1 MLPRMF
7 FTLAGSAPFAPEV
20 LGREIA
26 RRTGLA
32 DLPPQIEHLPAP
44 AMVTGGDGYVVASRD
59 FVGRLRALD
68 PNVVAFAAGEGFLV
82 TSIQEIGTSMLLDD
96 DSVTHHPHP
105 TFRIPSW
112 GQRTFFAGEVAR
124 FVGEF
129 APLVQAGRFVAPRR
143 WRTPR

>member
-1 MLPRMF
+1 MF
-7 FTLAGSAPFAPEV
+7 FTIAGPAPFDPDV

-32 DLPPQIEHLPAP
+32 DLPPQIEALPAP
-44 AMVTGGDGYVVASRD
+44 ATVTGGDGFVVASRD

-68 PNVVAFAAGEGFLV
+68 PNVVAFALGEGFLV
-82 TSIQEIGTSMLLDD
+82 TSVQELGASMLRDD
-96 DSVTHHPHP
+96 GSVTHHPHP
-105 TFRIPSW
+105 TFRVPPW

-124 FVGEF
+124 FVGGF
-129 APLVQAGRFVAPRR
+129 VPLAQAGRFVAPRR